1 MSTEKQEL
9 ITYLDEV
16 WADDAQTFITVKV
29 DDEVYKVLPIKSW
42 GASKEPVA
50 ERIIALV
57 AQGHHVYYSPANY
70 LPQSP
75 TKEKVYVRGSK
86 VLWADFDGNAQ
97 TVWENYPDELPKPSW
112 KIQTGADGHEH
123 WYWLLDKEYSVAEFE
138 KVSQRLTYHLNADK
152 ACWSIEHVMRP
163 IHTRN
168 FKTKYLKAPYNLPD
182 FPHVSLIEKNSN
194 RYTLEEFDKALPA
207 IRAMQTEGIE
217 SLKELGKLPTVAEV
231 LARYNW
237 DEEHTDIFLNRDAKD
252 LVNSDGKSQRDEAL
266 FKLAMYSA
274 EQGMSDAAI
283 YVVVDSFAERTG
295 KFKGRRDRE
304 AQLLKFVEKARAKHP
319 SATVNNLYSDEGLKT
334 VYTFSEL
341 LATEVEIDWL
351 IEEFIPRGTINFV
364 SAMSGIGKSRLTLQL
379 AYACASG
386 SKFLTWDIKKPLK
399 AMYVSLEMDT
409 PMLKHFATGLAEGK
423 ELSDVITD
431 NLLMVPVG
439 EAVSLKD
446 TEFFENLIKEYE
458 PDVMFIDALGSLT
471 LEAID
476 EKNAKDINNKLK
488 SLINKYRTTFVV
500 IHHNRKDGQNAKD
513 EPTLHSIY
521 GSQYIVTDA
530 AVVLT
535 MHRIN
540 EDKVKLIPVKT
551 RAVKKPVQYV
561 VLDSSKGF
569 EFEVADDESESD
581 LFGGTRESK
590 LTEVGNGSF
599 FSK

>member
-9 ITYLDEV
+9 LSYLDEV
-16 WADDAQTFITVKV
+16 WADEAQTFITVKV
-29 DDEVYKVLPIKSW
+29 DDDIYKVLPIKSW
-42 GASKEPVA
+42 GASKEKVVV
-50 ERIIALV
+50 RILALV

-70 LPQSP
+70 LPESP

-86 VLWADFDGNAQ
+86 VLWADFDGNAK
-97 TVWENYPDELPKPSW
+97 TVWENYPSELPKPSW

-123 WYWLLDKEYSVAEFE
+123 WYWLLDKEYSVSEFE
-138 KVSQRLTYHLNADK
+138 KVSQRLTYFLDADK

-168 FKTKYLKAPYNLPD
+168 FKAKYLKPPYSMSD
-182 FPHVSLIEKNSN
+182 FPYVSMIEKNSN
-194 RYTLEEFDKALPA
+194 RYSLEEFDKVLPA
-207 IRAMQTEGIE
+207 VRAMQTKGIE
-217 SLKELGKLPTVAEV
+217 SLKELGKLPSVAEV
-231 LARYNW
+231 LARYHW
-237 DEEHTDIFLNRDAKD
+237 DEEHTDLFLNRTAKD
-252 LVNSDGKSQRDEAL
+252 LVNSKGESQRDEAL
-266 FKLAMYSA
+266 FRLAMYSA

-283 YVVVDSFAERTG
+283 YVVVDSFAQRTG
-295 KFKGRRDRE
+295 KFEGRRDRE
-304 AQLLKFVEKARAKHP
+304 AQLLKFVEKSRAKHP
-319 SATVNNLYSDEGLKT
+319 QATVSNLYSEDDLKT
-334 VYTFSEL
+334 VFTFAEL
-341 LATEVEIDWL
+341 LASEVEIDWL
-351 IEEFIPRGTINFV
+351 IEDFIPRGTINFV
-364 SAMSGIGKSRLTLQL
+364 SAMSGIGKSRLTMQL

-386 SKFLTWDIKKPLK
+386 SKFLTWDIARPMK

-423 ELSDVITD
+423 ELTDLVSD
-431 NLLMVPVG
+431 NLLMVPIG
-439 EAVSLKD
+439 EAVSLAD

-540 EDKVKLIPVKT
+540 EEKIKLIPVKT
-551 RAVKKPVQYV
+551 RAVKKPIHYV
-561 VLDSSKGF
+561 VMDGSKGF

-590 LTEVGNGSF
+590 LEDIGNGAF
-599 FSK
+599 FN